1 MNIKLTQFPFALCRF
16 KTRVE
21 KSVRNRV
28 EVSISSRR
36 CGVTTDEW
44 GVNLILCLGE
54 IKMGVL
60 FTGIKVHQIQFV

>member
-44 GVNLILCLGE
+44 GGQLDFMSWGN
-54 IKMGVL
+54 
-60 FTGIKVHQIQFV
+60 